1 MDSIGYTT
9 LTRQSGLMR
18 EMEVV
23 AHNIANISTTGFRRE
38 GVVFSEYVNRLEGE
52 PSLSMATASARNV
65 DLSQAGFSQ
74 TGGRYDFAIQG
85 EGFFLIET
93 PDGERLT
100 RAGAFTPSATG
111 ELVTPDGHRL
121 LDAGGT
127 PVVVPPGA
135 RSVGVGRDGTLSADG
150 LAVARIGLW
159 QPTNPLS
166 LTHVAGTMFAAEGG
180 VEPSERGE
188 IMQGALED
196 SNVEPVTEVARMI
209 AVQRAYEMGQTFLD
223 REDARIRSVIQT
235 LGR

>member
-23 AHNIANISTTGFRRE
+23 AHNIANISTSGFRRE
-38 GVVFSEYVNRLEGE
+38 GVVFSEYVTRLEGE

-65 DLSQAGFSQ
+65 DLSQAGLST
-74 TGGRYDFAIQG
+74 TGGTYDFAIQG
-85 EGFFLIET
+85 DGFFLIET

-100 RAGAFTPSATG
+100 RAGAFTPSDAG
-111 ELVTPDGHRL
+111 ELVTPDGYRL
-121 LDAGGT
+121 LDAGGA
-127 PVVVPPGA
+127 PVVVPPDA
-135 RSVGVGRDGTLSADG
+135 RNVGLGQDGTLSADG
-150 LAVARIGLW
+150 VAVARIGLW
-159 QPTNPLS
+159 QPTDPLT
-166 LTHVAGTMFAAEGG
+166 LTHVAGTIFTASGG
-180 VEPSERGE
+180 VEPGGDGV
-188 IMQGALED
+188 MLQGMLED